1 MKSREKSPVCVSFPR
16 PSNDPASAQIANQQ
30 FEEVRFYRTLAR
42 ALTVNLV
49 PDFTS
54 CNARIAVDFLHDSKN
69 AS

>member
-1 MKSREKSPVCVSFPR
+1 MEKLQFPQAVGSK
-16 PSNDPASAQIANQQ
+16 PWAAASAQIANQQ

-42 ALTVNLV
+42 ALTMNHV
-49 PDFTS
+49 PDFTT